1 MKMTRGEMQDLLAK
15 FSAGNPTYRTAL
27 LKNPKGVVSKQF
39 AITLPDNLNVKVVE
53 ESAHTIYIVLPH
65 VVAAGAELA
74 DSDLEMVA
82 GGFLDKTANCDE
94 GILST
99 VVSIN
104 ASLF

>member
-15 FSAGNPTYRTAL
+15 FSAENPTYRSAL
-27 LKNPKGVVSKQF
+27 LKDPKGVVSKQF
-39 AITLPDNLNVKVVE
+39 NITLPANLSVKVVQ
-53 ESAHTIYIVLPH
+53 ESADAIYVILPH

-74 DSDLEMVA
+74 DIDLEMVA